1 MSRLYPADRFQ
12 LLREMKR
19 REWMD
24 GTQPYDCLP
33 AVRMTSPHKFLILNL
48 LVLELWRASS
58 CAPSDSG
65 LLFSRVNRERQCG
78 GPFVI

>member
-1 MSRLYPADRFQ
+1 MEGLYLVGRFQ

-33 AVRMTSPHKFLILNL
+33 AVRMTSPHKFLIFEVAAFGIVGMVA
-48 LVLELWRASS
+48 LVL
-58 CAPSDSG
+58 
-65 LLFSRVNRERQCG
+65 
-78 GPFVI
+78 